1 MQTILITLTIVAALV
16 LILLVSLL
24 PRENQQFYRETN
36 TSIGKS
42 GYWETHLAK
51 KILVLLIHMDYLVYM
66 IIVTPLRNLNRC

>member
-1 MQTILITLTIVAALV
+1 MQTILITLTIVATFV

-24 PRENQQFYRETN
+24 PRESQQFYRETN

-51 KILVLLIHMDYLVYM
+51 KILVLLASLSLIVLM
-66 IIVTPLRNLNRC
+66 IFFIIQSI

>member
-24 PRENQQFYRETN
+24 PRESQQFYRDTN

-42 GYWETHLAK
+42 GYWETHFAK
-51 KILVLLIHMDYLVYM
+51 KILVLLASLALIMLM
-66 IIVTPLRNLNRC
+66 IFFMIQSL

>member
-1 MQTILITLTIVAALV
+1 MQTILITFTMVVALI

-24 PRENQQFYRETN
+24 PRENHQFYRETN

-51 KILVLLIHMDYLVYM
+51 KILVLLASLSLIVLM
-66 IIVTPLRNLNRC
+66 IFFIIQSI

>member
-24 PRENQQFYRETN
+24 PRESQKFFRDST

-42 GYWETHLAK
+42 GYWETHFAK
-51 KILVLLIHMDYLVYM
+51 KILVLLASLALVVLM
-66 IIVTPLRNLNRC
+66 IFFMIQSL

>member
-1 MQTILITLTIVAALV
+1 MQTILITFTIVVALI

-24 PRENQQFYRETN
+24 PRVNQQFYRETN

-51 KILVLLIHMDYLVYM
+51 KILVLLASLSLIVLM
-66 IIVTPLRNLNRC
+66 IFFMIQSI

>member
-24 PRENQQFYRETN
+24 PRESQQFYRDTN

-42 GYWETHLAK
+42 G
-51 KILVLLIHMDYLVYM
+51 
-66 IIVTPLRNLNRC
+66 

>member
-24 PRENQQFYRETN
+24 PRESQKFFRDST

-42 GYWETHLAK
+42 GYWETHFAK
-51 KILVLLIHMDYLVYM
+51 KILVLLASLALIVLM
-66 IIVTPLRNLNRC
+66 IFFMVQSL

>member
-1 MQTILITLTIVAALV
+1 MQTILITLTIVAAFV

-24 PRENQQFYRETN
+24 PRENQQFYRDTN

-51 KILVLLIHMDYLVYM
+51 KILVLLASLDCAHDFLYDSIYLASV
-66 IIVTPLRNLNRC
+66 

>member
-1 MQTILITLTIVAALV
+1 MQTILITFTIVVALI

-51 KILVLLIHMDYLVYM
+51 KILVLLASLSLIVLM
-66 IIVTPLRNLNRC
+66 IFFIIQSI

>member
-1 MQTILITLTIVAALV
+1 MQTILITFTIVVALI

-42 GYWETHLAK
+42 DYWETHLAK
-51 KILVLLIHMDYLVYM
+51 KILVLLASLSLIVLM
-66 IIVTPLRNLNRC
+66 IFFMIQSI

>member
-24 PRENQQFYRETN
+24 PRESQKFFRDST

-42 GYWETHLAK
+42 GYWETHFVK
-51 KILVLLIHMDYLVYM
+51 KILVLLASLALIVLM
-66 IIVTPLRNLNRC
+66 IFFMIQSI

>member
-16 LILLVSLL
+16 LILLVGLL
-24 PRENQQFYRETN
+24 PRESQKFFRDST

-51 KILVLLIHMDYLVYM
+51 KILVLLASLALIVLMIFFMIQYL
-66 IIVTPLRNLNRC
+66 